1 MLSENEFRWFFE
13 NGHSEVIPH
22 NGYTNFETGQPDN
35 TGAFE
40 HCIEIRYNGHNALWN
55 DRNCDAVRNFI
66 CEAKLGV
73 QTEIVG

>member
-55 DRNCDAVRNFI
+55 DRNCDAARRTNRNCWMNFI
-66 CEAKLGV
+66 V
-73 QTEIVG
+73 SWFI